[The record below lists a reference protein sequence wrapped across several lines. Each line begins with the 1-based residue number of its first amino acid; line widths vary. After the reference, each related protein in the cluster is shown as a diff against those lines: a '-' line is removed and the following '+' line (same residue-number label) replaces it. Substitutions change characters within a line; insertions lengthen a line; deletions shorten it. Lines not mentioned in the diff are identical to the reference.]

1 MSVDAELLARRL
13 PVWKALSELF
23 LDTELDQSSYRYIA
37 SQIKA
42 SGFTTLEV
50 EDMLWQEVF
59 PALADNL
66 RIVAG
71 EWAGF
76 SDDWLQERILNV
88 INGTEKGPG
97 FWGLT
102 TVKQTRRI
110 VSESWD
116 EVRRCLSGGTPL
128 SDG

>member
-1 MSVDAELLARRL
+1 MKRL
-13 PVWKALSELF
+13 SVWKALSELF
-23 LDTELDQSSYRYIA
+23 LDTELDQSSYRHIA
-37 SQIKA
+37 SEIEA
-42 SGFTTLEV
+42 SGYSIQELE
-50 EDMLWQEVF
+50 DILWQEVF

-76 SDDWLQERILNV
+76 SDEWLQERILNV
-88 INGTEKGPG
+88 MNGAEKGPG

-110 VSESWD
+110 VSESWK
-116 EVRRCLSGGTPL
+116 EVRRCLSGKVPPL
-128 SDG
+128 DS

>member
-110 VSESWD
+110 VSESWK
-116 EVRRCLSGGTPL
+116 EVEKHL
-128 SDG
+128 SDGEC